1 MAKTP
6 NLSQA
11 RMPRCSSS
19 VADRCDFESHR
30 VTMATT
36 RRKIG
41 RFRAGQIT
49 NKIRLRLRT
58 EEKKWREPIRRVNP
72 RRIEASWYVA
82 DRVRIRVD
90 WPHDFDCR
98 KSPMRNRIRSVENLA
113 ARNSEITDRLPYH
126 QYVTVSVICNSWN
139 LFNGDCRQLKP
150 SGWPDNPRGW
160 VDGLQTTA
168 TSLFQ
173 VRFSQA
179 RHLRLDKK

>member
-1 MAKTP
+1 MLFFRCWSLRFWKP
-6 NLSQA
+6 SSYNGNHKKKN
-11 RMPRCSSS
+11 RKVPRWPDYEQNS
-19 VADRCDFESHR
+19 A
-30 VTMATT
+30 
-36 RRKIG
+36 
-41 RFRAGQIT
+41 QIT
-49 NKIRLRLRT
+49 YWR
-58 EEKKWREPIRRVNP
+58 KKWREPIRRVNP